1 MGILNYLF
9 IGTAFTLIID
19 LLLGMKHIKKY
30 KALKEVEWGMSQ
42 RILCILVWPL
52 GALVFLINFIKQ
64 FFKK

>member
-1 MGILNYLF
+1 
-9 IGTAFTLIID
+9 
-19 LLLGMKHIKKY
+19 MKHIKKY

>member
-1 MGILNYLF
+1 
-9 IGTAFTLIID
+9 
-19 LLLGMKHIKKY
+19 MKHIKKY
-30 KALKEVEWGMSQ
+30 KALKEVEWGMAQ